1 MALSLGE
8 AGGGARENVPLADPA
23 GVKIPLAKHLRV
35 GLGIF
40 WLVFQI
46 YIIFQPQNPL
56 IERPLHVALAIA
68 LVLLWT
74 PLNSRRLGPR
84 SELLID
90 VLLLCATFLSAMYYG
105 LSAERLAG
113 RMEDVDPILA
123 GDVLFGIVVVLLLLE
138 GVRRVVGWSLLGV
151 LLLFLA
157 YGLLGNW
164 LPGWVGFSGFS
175 SDQVIEILTM
185 STHGIWGV
193 TTDTSVQFV
202 FYFILFGAVFA
213 AIGGGQLLI
222 DLGLRVSGRHSG
234 GAAKAAVISSSL
246 FGTISGSAVANAV
259 GVGVFT
265 IPLMRR
271 AGYSAEKAASIEAIA
286 STGGQLMPPVMGV
299 AAFVMAEILQVEYA
313 RIALAGVIP
322 ALAFYVALFLAVDLE
337 ARKTGVGTLPKSEQ
351 AVRPRILPRL
361 YLLTPP
367 VVLVALLVAGYSA
380 TYAAVVAGAVGLLV
394 CYLRSETALGLA
406 DYIEL
411 VQQGTR
417 QAAQVAVP
425 IAAIGIVIAV
435 AIQSNLALKFSS
447 QLIGGSGGTIVGV
460 MGMIVLG
467 CLIMGMGLPTV
478 AAYII
483 GAVLFV
489 PALVKLGI
497 GELPAHFFVM
507 YYCVLSMVTPPVA
520 LASYAAAGLAGAS
533 TVGTSL
539 KAFRLSVVSFLVPF
553 AFAFDT
559 HLLGEGSLLWV
570 ALACMTLLLGTA
582 AWTTAFVGYLHRRLT
597 MIERLLLALCSFA
610 IICWPT
616 GSTPWAWALGILSI
630 VGLWIWVVKPKIVAQ
645 LEPLPSDPTN
655 HKDSGEILSE
665 ETPT

>member
-1 MALSLGE
+1 
-8 AGGGARENVPLADPA
+8 
-23 GVKIPLAKHLRV
+23 
-35 GLGIF
+35 
-40 WLVFQI
+40 
-46 YIIFQPQNPL
+46 
-56 IERPLHVALAIA
+56 
-68 LVLLWT
+68 
-74 PLNSRRLGPR
+74 
-84 SELLID
+84 
-90 VLLLCATFLSAMYYG
+90 
-105 LSAERLAG
+105 
-113 RMEDVDPILA
+113 
-123 GDVLFGIVVVLLLLE
+123 
-138 GVRRVVGWSLLGV
+138 
-151 LLLFLA
+151 
-157 YGLLGNW
+157 
-164 LPGWVGFSGFS
+164 
-175 SDQVIEILTM
+175 
-185 STHGIWGV
+185 
-193 TTDTSVQFV
+193 
-202 FYFILFGAVFA
+202 
-213 AIGGGQLLI
+213 
-222 DLGLRVSGRHSG
+222 
-234 GAAKAAVISSSL
+234 
-246 FGTISGSAVANAV
+246 
-259 GVGVFT
+259 
-265 IPLMRR
+265 
-271 AGYSAEKAASIEAIA
+271 
-286 STGGQLMPPVMGV
+286 
-299 AAFVMAEILQVEYA
+299 
-313 RIALAGVIP
+313 
-322 ALAFYVALFLAVDLE
+322 
-337 ARKTGVGTLPKSEQ
+337 
-351 AVRPRILPRL
+351 
-361 YLLTPP
+361 
-367 VVLVALLVAGYSA
+367 VLVALLVAGYSA